1 MFVDSQVQLEKS
13 KFGNFFNNKKNYTS
27 APPTE
32 GSLFGT
38 FTEDLS
44 LLLFMSIF
52 FIDMSNFS

>member
-52 FIDMSNFS
+52 F